1 MQPMPW
7 PEPAPEVAA
16 AIRAI
21 YRGKRQ
27 VPLPVRVRDELGEV
41 FADAAFAGAFGKEGR
56 PGWSPGRLALI
67 TVLQRVDNLT
77 DRQAAEAVATD
88 LTWKYALG
96 LSLDDPGFDASVL
109 SEFRS
114 RVIAH
119 ELEEKPLDLL
129 LSALQERGLLAA
141 GGKQRTDSTH
151 VISAVRDVNRVEL
164 AGECVR
170 AALEA
175 LAVAA
180 PGWVRQVLEVPG
192 WADRYE
198 LRADSWRMPT
208 SKSKQEELARVYGA
222 DGYALLEAVYAPFS
236 PAWLRHLPAVD
247 TLRIMLI
254 QHYVRSTDRRG
265 RQVIKRRQDLNQ
277 GGEGLPPGR
286 YRLASPYDLD
296 TRWAAKGSELMWN
309 GYKVHISETC
319 HRGANT
325 HDIVAEAGGTD
336 LVTGSDTRLPNLITN
351 VATTDATVPDTAMTE
366 VIHQHL
372 ARRGLLPAE
381 HYLDAGYS
389 SAELIVQA
397 RELHQM
403 ALITPLRSDNS
414 VQARTRNGYDR
425 TAFTIDWEHRQVTCP
440 QGQTST
446 SWTPCR
452 QKQQPMIVAAF
463 PLSTCRPCPVRALC
477 TSAQRSGR
485 HLTLHPR
492 AIQETL
498 DTARAEQTTPAWHDQ
513 YALRCGIEATI
524 HQAATVTGLR
534 RARYRGIKKVHLQ
547 HVVSAIAVNL
557 IRLNAWWNGHP
568 LERKRTSHL
577 AQLEPALAA

>member
-1 MQPMPW
+1 
-7 PEPAPEVAA
+7 
-16 AIRAI
+16 
-21 YRGKRQ
+21 
-27 VPLPVRVRDELGEV
+27 VRVRDELGEV
-41 FADAAFAGAFGKEGR
+41 FADEVFAGAFGREGR

-67 TVLQRVDNLT
+67 TVLQRVGNLT
-77 DRQAAEAVATD
+77 DRQASEAVATD

-96 LSLDDPGFDASVL
+96 LSVDDPGFDASVL

-129 LSALQERGLLAA
+129 LAALQERGLLAA
-141 GGKQRTDSTH
+141 GGRQRTDSTH

-198 LRADSWRMPT
+198 LRIDSWRMPT
-208 SKSKQEELARVYGA
+208 SKTKQEELARVYGA
-222 DGYALLEAVYAPFS
+222 DGYALIEAVYAPFS

-247 TLRIMLI
+247 TLRVMLI
-254 QHYVRSTDRRG
+254 QNYVRSTDRRG
-265 RQVIKRRQDLNQ
+265 RQVIKRRQDLAS

-286 YRLASPYDLD
+286 YRLASPYDLN
-296 TRWAAKGSELMWN
+296 TRWAAKGSELLWN

-319 HRGANT
+319 HRSADAQT
-325 HDIVAEAGGTD
+325 GTD
-336 LVTGSDTRLPNLITN
+336 GTGAGNGDTGKTPPNLITN

-366 VIHQHL
+366 TIHQHL

-389 SAELIVQA
+389 SAELIVA
-397 RELHQM
+397 TREQHQM
-403 ALITPLRSDNS
+403 HLVTPLRTDNS

-425 TAFTIDWEHRQVTCP
+425 TAFTIDWEPQQVTCP

-452 QKQQPMIVAAF
+452 QKNRPMIVAAF
-463 PLSTCRPCPVRALC
+463 PPSTCRPCPVRTSC
-477 TSAQRSGR
+477 TSAQHSGR
-485 HLTLHPR
+485 HLTLHPQ

-498 DTARAEQTTPAWHDQ
+498 DAARAEQTTPAWRDK
-513 YALRCGIEATI
+513 YVLRCGIEATI
-524 HQAATVTGLR
+524 HQAVTVTGLR
-534 RARYRGIKKVHLQ
+534 RARYRGIKKVHLE
-547 HVVSAIAVNL
+547 HIVSAIAVNL
-557 IRLNAWWNGHP
+557 IRLHAWWNGHP
-568 LERKRTSHL
+568 LEHKRTSHL
-577 AQLEPALAA
+577 ARLEPALTA